1 MENNKNNTFKTIK
14 LEFLDLSNYTTEQI
28 KSLQNGY
35 NIYVVG
41 TIGGCWE
48 DEEFYS
54 ENIDDSDYKYFYNTF
69 KNSDLYLK
77 NTKSVS
83 NEELWYRHNKFQT
96 IISNTFDSSYSKDVI
111 NDRDY
116 ENYMEKGFEKMNT
129 KH

>member
-69 KNSDLYLK
+69 KNSDLYFK